1 MNIPFLTSLPN
12 QTRNILGLGLLACMP
27 ILGQAQQAD
36 IKTQWQHADFKTDG
50 IPGVSSFKAHEYMKW
65 KGKQPSKV
73 VVAIIDSGTETWHK
87 DLKQNIWTNTDEVPN
102 NGIDDDKNGYID
114 DVHGWSFI
122 GGKDGDVA
130 QDNLEITRI
139 YRTLH
144 PKFNGKDAASI
155 SSADQKDYALY
166 MSIKE
171 DFESRVANMEQEQA
185 QVNQFIVMANAAFD
199 QLESVLGKEFTPEQ
213 LAKYE
218 PKTDTEIQNKA
229 IAEQIGGSRAV
240 IEEIKNYYSG
250 QSNYMY
256 NLEFD
261 PRGIVGDNYNDP
273 RERYYGNNH
282 IDGPEALHGTH
293 VGGIVGAVHNND
305 GMDGIC
311 NTAELMIIR
320 CVPDGD
326 ERDKDVANAIRYA
339 ADNGA
344 RVVNMSFGKAFSP
357 YKSVVDEAIQYAESK
372 GVLLIHAAGNDSKDT
387 DVKPNFPTPKYDN
400 GKTCSTWLE
409 IGASS
414 SSIDHLAADF
424 SNYGDETVD
433 IFAPGVDVYATVL
446 NNEYA
451 PLSGTSMASPVTAGV
466 AAAILS
472 YYPNL
477 TGAQVRS
484 IIIESGV
491 NYKKKKVVMPG
502 DGQTKIKFG
511 KLSKTGKVVNLY
523 EAIKLAEKMS
533 K

>member
-1 MNIPFLTSLPN
+1 MNITILTSIPKISKKIFGMGLMALIPFGIDAQN
-12 QTRNILGLGLLACMP
+12 ANIEL
-27 ILGQAQQAD
+27 
-36 IKTQWQHADFKTDG
+36 QWQHADFKRNG
-50 IPGVSSFKAHEYMKW
+50 IPGVSSFKAHEYMKS
-65 KGKQPSKV
+65 KGKQPAKV

-87 DLKQNIWTNTDEVPN
+87 DLKQNIWTNTDEIAN

-139 YRTLH
+139 YRALH

-155 SSADQKDYALY
+155 APADQKDYALY
-166 MSIKE
+166 ISLKE
-171 DFESRVANMEQEQA
+171 DFESRVANMQEEQL
-185 QVNQFIVMANAAFD
+185 QVTAFVGMAEVAFD
-199 QLESVLGKEFTPEQ
+199 QLEKVLGKDFTPEQ
-213 LAKYE
+213 LLAYE
-218 PKTDTEIQNKA
+218 PKTDAEKQNKA
-229 IAEQIGGSRAV
+229 IAEQIGGTRSV
-240 IEEIKNYYSG
+240 IEEIKKYYGG
-250 QSNYMY
+250 QSDYMY
-256 NLEFD
+256 NLDFD

-273 RERYYGNNH
+273 NERFYGNNH

-293 VGGIVGAVHNND
+293 VAGIVGAVHNND

-339 ADNGA
+339 TDNGA
-344 RVVNMSFGKAFSP
+344 RVINMSFGKGFSP
-357 YKSVVDEAIQYAESK
+357 FKGVVDAAIQYAESK
-372 GVLLIHAAGNDSKDT
+372 GVLLVHAAGNDSKDT
-387 DVKPNFPTPKYDN
+387 NVKPNFPTPRYDN
-400 GKTCSTWLE
+400 GKSCTTWLE
-409 IGASS
+409 IGASGPS
-414 SSIDHLAADF
+414 LDHLAADF
-424 SNYGDETVD
+424 SNYGNQTVD

-446 NNEYA
+446 DNEYS

-477 TGAQVRS
+477 TGAQVRE
-484 IIIESGV
+484 IILNSGI
-491 NYKKKKVVMPG
+491 NYKKKKVAMPG
-502 DGQTKIKFG
+502 DESTKVKFG
-511 KLSKTGKVVNLY
+511 ELSKTGKVVNLY
-523 EAIKLAEKMS
+523 EALKLAEKIA